1 MKTPDQWLE
10 IINQRGATT
19 QPAGTLKL
27 IADIQDDAIEEA
39 SLIVLS
45 YKYRKR
51 SINYNM
57 GFLAGNILMKHSKNT
72 AAMPNGTSSPTAEG
86 RQW

>member
-27 IADIQDDAIEEA
+27 IADIQDDAIDESA
-39 SLIVLS
+39 SIVLG
-45 YKYRKR
+45 YKYRKG

-57 GFLAGNILMKHSKNT
+57 GFLAGEILMKHSKN
-72 AAMPNGTSSPTAEG
+72 AAAQPNEKS
-86 RQW
+86 